1 MFLWECQR
9 AVAWTVNC
17 EQVARQSTIGH
28 IYIYAFPHQQSQ
40 RRLLLNLD
48 WLKEDLADLTVIITV
63 PVYTF
68 VLLSRNIR
76 LLQLGVFGAVMV

>member
-1 MFLWECQR
+1 MPKI

-17 EQVARQSTIGH
+17 QKVARQSTIGH